1 MRRMS
6 KKSPSD
12 SSSTAIE
19 LREKAYENRF
29 AKMNEKEEFSKPS
42 PHGAA
47 RAGKRERAFEL
58 SLPALV
64 TGVDALDNKF
74 REKTQ
79 VISISSEEA
88 TVWLRSRVTPGS
100 KLDLALDIPKTLILE
115 NHFKLRLSGTVILM
129 QNDSARPGKKQ
140 LVSVRLDRKFR
151 LLPIPPSIN

>member
-1 MRRMS
+1 MIRMF

-12 SSSTAIE
+12 SSSRAIE
-19 LREKAYENRF
+19 PNEESSENF
-29 AKMNEKEEFSKPS
+29 YLEMNEKEELTKPS
-42 PHGAA
+42 SHGAA

-64 TGVDALDNKF
+64 TGVDVLENKF

-79 VISISSEEA
+79 VLSISAEEA
-88 TVWLRSRVTPGS
+88 TVWLKSKVMVGS
-100 KLDLALDIPKTLILE
+100 KLDLSLDIPKTLILE
-115 NHFKLRLSGTVILM
+115 NHFKLRLSGTVVLA
-129 QNDSARPGKKQ
+129 QVDSARVGKKK

>member
-1 MRRMS
+1 MIRMS

-12 SSSTAIE
+12 SSPRAIE
-19 LREKAYENRF
+19 LREEADENWS
-29 AKMNEKEEFSKPS
+29 AEMNEKEELSKPS
-42 PHGAA
+42 THGAA

-64 TGVDALDNKF
+64 TGVDALENKF

-79 VISISSEEA
+79 VLSISSEEA
-88 TVWLRSRVTPGS
+88 TVWLKSRVMLGS

-129 QNDSARPGKKQ
+129 QNDSARAGKKQ
-140 LVSVRLDRKFR
+140 LVSVRLDKKFR

>member
-1 MRRMS
+1 MS

-12 SSSTAIE
+12 SSPGAIE
-19 LREKAYENRF
+19 LRAEADENEF
-29 AKMNEKEEFSKPS
+29 AEMNEKQEISKPS

-79 VISISSEEA
+79 VLSISSEEA
-88 TVWLRSRVTPGS
+88 TVWLRSRVTLGS

-115 NHFKLRLSGTVILM
+115 NHLKLRLSGTVILM
-129 QNDSARPGKKQ
+129 NNDSARAGKKQ
-140 LVSVRLDRKFR
+140 LVSLRLDKKFQ